1 MLNMNSILT
10 VEERH
15 TLQSL
20 GCKDKEQALSV
31 LEEMKMLLPVRS
43 DMFRTVV
50 TLTYKLENEHID
62 YSYEMRT
69 DSGVFEE
76 E

>member
-1 MLNMNSILT
+1 MLNMNSVLT
-10 VEERH
+10 VEERY

-50 TLTYKLENEHID
+50 TLAHKLGNEHID
-62 YSYEMRT
+62 YAYEMRT
-69 DSGVFEE
+69 DAGTFEE